1 MRITSILENQKIE
14 KRIAITPEIAKK
26 YISLGFEVSLSENY
40 GNHLGIKDE
49 EYKELGVSIS
59 KDEKEIISSADIIVQ
74 LGLLDDDKSSLFK
87 ENQSF
92 IGVLNPYENKD
103 KINDL
108 VKKNINTFSLE
119 LLPRIT
125 RAQSMDILSSQ
136 ANLAGYKAVVESF
149 AHFEKA
155 IPMMMTAAGTI
166 PAAKVL
172 VVGAGVA
179 GLQAIATAK
188 RMGAIVFA
196 TDVRLASKEQVESL
210 GGKFL
215 TVEGA
220 ENLETEGGYAKEASD
235 DFKKKQEELLSE
247 TLKKIDIVVCTA
259 LIPGKKAP
267 IIIKEDMINNMKA
280 GSIIYDL
287 AAIQG
292 GNTAHTK
299 VDEIVDKNGVKIM
312 GESNILNKLP
322 TSASNLYA
330 KNVFNFVSNLY
341 DKENITLF
349 KSLLRQELNAAGL
362 IINATLNLS
371 LSHTEANIIQET
383 MIRFKIA
390 IDKLSEHIQIKDPQ
404 KSIKRRSHET
414 YILSKTMRIR
424 LAKKSD
430 IWLLYNWV
438 NKIDSIENKLIT
450 NKKIPKT
457 DHKIW
462 YENSL
467 KNKNRYIWIIEN
479 QHIAIGQLRFDI
491 NEDKKLCFIDIYID
505 KEHRKNNFGQNAY
518 KSSY

>member
-1 MRITSILENQKIE
+1 MRIASISENQKVE

-26 YISLGFEVSLSENY
+26 YISLGLEVSLSENY
-40 GNHLGIKDE
+40 ASHLGIKDE
-49 EYKELGVSIS
+49 EYTQLGVSILTE
-59 KDEKEIISSADIIVQ
+59 EKEVINNADIIIQ
-74 LGLLDDDKSSLFK
+74 LGLLTEDKSSLLK
-87 ENQSF
+87 ENQTF
-92 IGVLNPYENKD
+92 IGVLNPYDNKD
-103 KINDL
+103 KIDNL
-108 VKKNINTFSLE
+108 VKKNINIFSLE

-149 AHFEKA
+149 ANFEKA

-196 TDVRLASKEQVESL
+196 TDVRMASKEQVESL

-247 TLKKIDIVVCTA
+247 TLKKIDIVICTA

-267 IIIKEDMINNMKA
+267 VIIKEDMINSMNS

-299 VDEIVDKNGVKIM
+299 VDEIVDKDGVKIM

-341 DKENITLF
+341 DKEN
-349 KSLLRQELNAAGL
+349 
-362 IINATLNLS
+362 
-371 LSHTEANIIQET
+371 
-383 MIRFKIA
+383 
-390 IDKLSEHIQIKDPQ
+390 
-404 KSIKRRSHET
+404 
-414 YILSKTMRIR
+414 
-424 LAKKSD
+424 
-430 IWLLYNWV
+430 
-438 NKIDSIENKLIT
+438 
-450 NKKIPKT
+450 KKININLE
-457 DHKIW
+457 D
-462 YENSL
+462 E
-467 KNKNRYIWIIEN
+467 IIEKTL
-479 QHIAIGQLRFDI
+479 I
-491 NEDKKLCFIDIYID
+491 K
-505 KEHRKNNFGQNAY
+505 
-518 KSSY
+518 

>member
-1 MRITSILENQKIE
+1 MKIASILENQKIE

-26 YISLGFEVSLSENY
+26 YISLGFEVSLSEDY
-40 GNHLGIKDE
+40 GTHLGIKDE

-74 LGLLDDDKSSLFK
+74 LGLLDDDKSSLLI
-87 ENQSF
+87 ENQTF
-92 IGVLNPYENKD
+92 IGVLNPYGNKD
-103 KINDL
+103 KIDYL

-196 TDVRLASKEQVESL
+196 TDVRMASKEQVESL

-220 ENLETEGGYAKEASD
+220 ENLETEGGYAKEASE
-235 DFKKKQEELLSE
+235 DFKKKQEELLSD
-247 TLKKIDIVVCTA
+247 TLKKIDIVICTA

-341 DKENITLF
+341 DKEN
-349 KSLLRQELNAAGL
+349 
-362 IINATLNLS
+362 
-371 LSHTEANIIQET
+371 
-383 MIRFKIA
+383 
-390 IDKLSEHIQIKDPQ
+390 
-404 KSIKRRSHET
+404 
-414 YILSKTMRIR
+414 
-424 LAKKSD
+424 
-430 IWLLYNWV
+430 
-438 NKIDSIENKLIT
+438 NKININLEDE
-450 NKKIPKT
+450 
-457 DHKIW
+457 
-462 YENSL
+462 
-467 KNKNRYIWIIEN
+467 IIEKTL
-479 QHIAIGQLRFDI
+479 I
-491 NEDKKLCFIDIYID
+491 K
-505 KEHRKNNFGQNAY
+505 
-518 KSSY
+518 

>member
-1 MRITSILENQKIE
+1 MKIASILENQKIE

-26 YISLGFEVSLSENY
+26 YISLGLQVSLAENY
-40 GNHLGIKDE
+40 GSHLGIKDE

-59 KDEKEIISSADIIVQ
+59 KDEKEIISNSDIIVQ
-74 LGLLDDDKSSLFK
+74 LGLLDDDKSSFLK
-87 ENQSF
+87 ENQTF
-92 IGVLNPYENKD
+92 IGVLNLYDNKE
-103 KINDL
+103 KINGL
-108 VKKNINTFSLE
+108 VKKKVNTFSLE

-149 AHFEKA
+149 ANFEKA

-196 TDVRLASKEQVESL
+196 TDVRMASKEQVESL

-247 TLKKIDIVVCTA
+247 TLKKIDIVICTA

-267 IIIKEDMINNMKA
+267 IIIKEDMINNMNS

-299 VDEIVDKNGVKIM
+299 VDEIVDINGVKIM

-341 DKENITLF
+341 DKEN
-349 KSLLRQELNAAGL
+349 
-362 IINATLNLS
+362 
-371 LSHTEANIIQET
+371 
-383 MIRFKIA
+383 
-390 IDKLSEHIQIKDPQ
+390 
-404 KSIKRRSHET
+404 
-414 YILSKTMRIR
+414 
-424 LAKKSD
+424 
-430 IWLLYNWV
+430 
-438 NKIDSIENKLIT
+438 NKININLEDE
-450 NKKIPKT
+450 
-457 DHKIW
+457 
-462 YENSL
+462 
-467 KNKNRYIWIIEN
+467 IIEKT
-479 QHIAIGQLRFDI
+479 II
-491 NEDKKLCFIDIYID
+491 K
-505 KEHRKNNFGQNAY
+505 
-518 KSSY
+518 